1 MKTFQFSSLILLL
14 MVVTSCNDLS
24 NLPDPIEPK
33 DTIKYV
39 CPTCPVGVPFDS
51 VDLCPFPFDTNSV
64 IGTGQPRFEHDAHG
78 PSINGDLLIIAYTTI
93 LDLKN
98 LQIIKLNPFDI
109 IPKEYNIEGGYIPC
123 FSPTENSKVLLVCGG
138 FNKNSNG
145 KIVGGQTYFIVD
157 IYTKQYV
164 EVTPTKFGKYG
175 VEYQGDGGLLSWTFD
190 NFNKTDKLH
199 FSDTIGDYIVQ
210 EDRFVNI
217 PSEQLRGVAISPN
230 NQYRIEKYH
239 NAQIN
244 QSYFKLNG
252 NRLPLFE
259 QNFANAYSMAWSKDS
274 RYLAI
279 TGFNRPTNV
288 INKNEYAH
296 IWIFDMQE
304 SVPNSSSFK
313 YKYKITP
320 RKQFCKYIWSG
331 GTERQ
336 LAFISP
342 TTLAV
347 PMQDHNGDIANVHE
361 INIDGK
367 YVRQLTFV
375 K

>member
-1 MKTFQFSSLILLL
+1 

-39 CPTCPVGVPFDS
+39 CPTCPEGVPFDS
-51 VDLCPFPFDTNSV
+51 VDMCPFPFDTNGV
-64 IGTGQPRFEHDAHG
+64 IGNGQPRFEHDAHG
-78 PSINGDLLIIAYTTI
+78 PSINGDLLIIAPTTI
-93 LDLKN
+93 MNINTLELTT
-98 LQIIKLNPFDI
+98 LNPNSFF
-109 IPKEYNIEGGYIPC
+109 PKEYNIESGYFIC
-123 FSPTENSKVLLVCGG
+123 FSPTENSKVLMGCGG
-138 FNKNSNG
+138 YPKNDKG
-145 KIVGGQTYFIVD
+145 KVVWGQTYFIVD
-157 IYTKQYV
+157 IFTNEFKDI
-164 EVTPTKFGKYG
+164 TPTKYGKYG
-175 VEYQGDGGLLSWTFD
+175 VDKIETGAPRNWSIDQL
-190 NFNKTDKLH
+190 NKNDIIH
-199 FSDTIGDYIVQ
+199 FSYLIGDYIVQ

-244 QSYFKLNG
+244 QSYFTFNG
-252 NRLPLFE
+252 NKLPPIE

-304 SVPNSSSFK
+304 SFPNSSSFK

-347 PMQDHNGDIANVHE
+347 PMQDHNGDIANIHE
-361 INIDGK
+361 ITIDGK
-367 YVRQLTFV
+367 YVRQLTFI